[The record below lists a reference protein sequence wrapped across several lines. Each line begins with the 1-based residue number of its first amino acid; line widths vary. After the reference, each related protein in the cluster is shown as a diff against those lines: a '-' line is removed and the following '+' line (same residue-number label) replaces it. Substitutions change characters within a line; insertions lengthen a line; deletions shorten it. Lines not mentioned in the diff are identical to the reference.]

1 MTYNH
6 QYFRVMMT
14 DNKNHHS
21 IYVIQ
26 LSPSIVR
33 NKKFCSA
40 NRGFNPFLPCYY
52 VGMTG
57 LSPEKRFA
65 NHKNSY
71 KSSRIAHK
79 YGVCLLPEIYE
90 RFNPMSY
97 RKAARMEKALAEAL
111 RRRGH
116 GVWQK

>member
-1 MTYNH
+1 MNTSK
-6 QYFRVMMT
+6 Q
-14 DNKNHHS
+14 HHN
-21 IYVIQ
+21 IYVIE
-26 LSPSIVR
+26 LSPSVVR
-33 NKKFCSA
+33 NKKFCQE

-57 LSPEKRFA
+57 LSPEKRFE
-65 NHKNSY
+65 NHKKHY
-71 KSSRIAHK
+71 KSSRIAYK
-79 YGVCLLPEIYE
+79 YGTHLVPDIYA

-97 RKAARMEKALAEAL
+97 AKAARMEKAMAEAL